1 MDSLLIDYQ
10 KILNNKTREYFKE
23 VVSSYNNCNYRAA
36 VVMLYTVSICDVLFK
51 LKDLSELYG
60 DTNANELLEKYEDH
74 KNGKKKTFS
83 KSSWEYELL
92 TDANKNGLIDS
103 VLFSELTSVY
113 NYRNMSAH
121 PILDQNYELFS
132 PSKEITVALILTVY
146 ERLLSQPPLYISK
159 IIDSMSEDLAKRK
172 SILLADRTLLCSSIN
187 DKYLS
192 HLNVKYIIQVFK
204 AFWKFCFIL
213 ENEECHNNR
222 EINIEV
228 LRLILEAKQG
238 IIEKEIKD
246 DPIHFRCSLNDECVG
261 SLVVLLS
268 DYPKLYNL
276 FRKEDQTTIYSFVNR
291 NSKFKAISWFMFDN
305 LGSFFDWLIK
315 EKAIVNEDFFINRM
329 NSFFEHNGKRGRL
342 FDYYIFCYS
351 ESYSFESA
359 KNRWFKL
366 ISPIVD
372 CLSKK
377 QLEQLIEIINNNSQ
391 IYNSFHSPNANNQ
404 IVKALLAYGQTE
416 IDFSIYPHFAFDKPL
431 LSETNDEEAS
441 EIDY

>member
-1 MDSLLIDYQ
+1 MSSLLVDFQ
-10 KILNNKTREYFKE
+10 KIINRKTREYFSE

-36 VVMLYTVSICDVLFK
+36 VVMLYTVAICDILYK

-60 DTNANELLEKYEDH
+60 DTNASELLSKYVKH
-74 KNGKKKTFS
+74 QNGQKESFS
-83 KSSWEYELL
+83 KSSWEYDLL
-92 TDANKNGLIDS
+92 SDAKNAGLIDS
-103 VLFSELTSVY
+103 VLFSELTTVY

-121 PILDQNYELFS
+121 PILDQNYELCS
-132 PSKEITVALILTVY
+132 PSKEITIALILAVFD
-146 ERLLSQPPLYISK
+146 RLLSQPPLYISK
-159 IIDSMSEDLAKRK
+159 VIDSMSEDLAKRK

-192 HLNVKYIIQVFK
+192 HLNEKYVIQVFK

-213 ENEECHNNR
+213 ENEDCHENR

-228 LRLILEAKQG
+228 LRLILEAKHG
-238 IIEKEIKD
+238 VVEKEIKE

-268 DYPKLYNL
+268 EYPKLYNL
-276 FRKEDQTTIYSFVNR
+276 FRKEDQTTINSFLNR
-291 NSKFKAISWFMFDN
+291 NSRFKTISWFLFDSI
-305 LGSFFDWLIK
+305 GSFFDWLIK
-315 EKAIVNEDFFINRM
+315 EKAIVYEDFFINKM
-329 NSFFEHNGKRGRL
+329 NTFFEHNGKSGQL
-342 FDYYIFCYS
+342 YDYYLFCYS

-366 ISPIVD
+366 ISPVVD
-372 CLSKK
+372 CLSKN

-391 IYNSFHSPNANNQ
+391 IYNSYHSPVANNQ
-404 IVKALLAYGQTE
+404 IVKALLAYGQIK
-416 IDFSIYPHFAFDKPL
+416 IDFSNYSHFVFDNAL
-431 LSETNDEEAS
+431 LSGIDDEEAY